1 MFTMN
6 SLGNDLTFH
15 LCCLLQTSETCQSL
29 TTRVSYLLSINL
41 IYINVSKSS
50 DPQWAAAAAVY
61 AAAL

>member
-29 TTRVSYLLSINL
+29 TTRVSYLLSINS
-41 IYINVSKSS
+41 IYINVSS